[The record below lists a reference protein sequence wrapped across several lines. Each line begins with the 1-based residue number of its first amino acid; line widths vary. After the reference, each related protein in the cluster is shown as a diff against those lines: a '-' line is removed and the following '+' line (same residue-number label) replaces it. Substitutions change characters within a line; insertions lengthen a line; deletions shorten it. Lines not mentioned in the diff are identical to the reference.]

1 MARTSLMTGKFGLSS
16 LQLVVI
22 DICFLENSQVLL
34 LACLSN
40 WGH

>member
-1 MARTSLMTGKFGLSS
+1 MALVALMAGKFGLSS
-16 LQLVVI
+16 LQIVVI
-22 DICFLENSQVLL
+22 DICFLENSQVLF

>member
-1 MARTSLMTGKFGLSS
+1 MALVALMAGKFGLSW
-16 LQLVVI
+16 QIVVI
-22 DICFLENSQVLL
+22 DICFLENSKVLF